1 LKTEGLQ
8 AMKMLL
14 MLIVLTGMAL
24 GAKAQTVG
32 EWFRQKETQRK
43 YLLEQI
49 AALRLYQASVKKG
62 YALARQKL
70 ATIGSNKAGA
80 LNQDKEYFNSLKNVR
95 PRIRHQARV
104 ADIIALQVKI
114 IEAQKHFSRQVKES
128 GVFHTEEISYVNR
141 VFRRLQEDCNGRLDE
156 LILLTTNGS
165 LEMNDSER
173 LERIDTIYQQMQEK
187 YTMTQSFGRGA
198 MVLGMARIQ
207 ERQDVLTSQF
217 VNGINNQA
225 A

>member
-1 LKTEGLQ
+1 
-8 AMKMLL
+8 MKMLL
-14 MLIVLTGMAL
+14 MLIVLTGMAI
-24 GAKAQTVG
+24 GARAQTMG

-49 AALRLYQASVKKG
+49 AALRMYKASVKKG

-70 ATIGSNKAGA
+70 TTIGGSKAGA
-80 LNQDKEYFNSLKNVR
+80 LNQDREYFNSLKQVR

-114 IEAQKHFSRQVKES
+114 MEAQKHFSRQVKES
-128 GVFHTEEISYVNR
+128 GVFHVEEISYINR
-141 VFRRLQEDCNGRLDE
+141 VFRRLQGDCTDRLDE

-173 LERIDTIYQQMQEK
+173 LERIDAIYQQMQEK
-187 YTMTQSFGRGA
+187 YTMTQSFGRGT

-207 ERQDVLTSQF
+207 EHQDVLTRQY
-217 VNGINNQA
+217 VHGINNQA